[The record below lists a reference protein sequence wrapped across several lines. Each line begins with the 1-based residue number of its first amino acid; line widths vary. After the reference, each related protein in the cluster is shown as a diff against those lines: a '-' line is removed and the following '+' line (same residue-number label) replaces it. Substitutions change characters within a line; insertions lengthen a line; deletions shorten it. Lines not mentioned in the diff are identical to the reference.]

1 MHSDVTSD
9 DKKKRKMNDQI
20 KSDMPDVLCKKT
32 GKVNKDK
39 QYLPRDQPPQRVD
52 HVSNAS
58 LFEGITHKNTPFM
71 QNTTRNFKL
80 RGMLLRLY

>member
-39 QYLPRDQPPQRVD
+39 QYLPRDRPPQRVD
-52 HVSNAS
+52 HRV
-58 LFEGITHKNTPFM
+58 LD
-71 QNTTRNFKL
+71 
-80 RGMLLRLY
+80 